1 MRSQLLMCK
10 TVMVVM
16 AVAVTL
22 SAAAWADCGSIP
34 FFSPIRARDSI
45 SVVSEGLLAKP
56 EVRLDPLEVVVYEP
70 GQRAIILWNGR
81 EEILLLSTE

>member
-10 TVMVVM
+10 TVMLVL

-34 FFSPIRARDSI
+34 FFSPIRARETPS
-45 SVVSEGLLAKP
+45 P
-56 EVRLDPLEVVVYEP
+56 
-70 GQRAIILWNGR
+70 WNGQNTTTLNR
-81 EEILLLSTE
+81 SGRIFTRRSSA